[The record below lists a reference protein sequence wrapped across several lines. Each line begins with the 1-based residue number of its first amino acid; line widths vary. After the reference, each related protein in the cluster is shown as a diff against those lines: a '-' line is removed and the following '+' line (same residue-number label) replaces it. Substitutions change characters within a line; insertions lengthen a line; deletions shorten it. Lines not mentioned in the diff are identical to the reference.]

1 MFRGIRPLFT
11 DPTGRML
18 SRWFRSSSTSDP
30 FSLSQEQEDLELG
43 ECLNDLLPSDIS
55 RFSFMSND
63 SGIERD
69 LPPSVEPS
77 LSSLD
82 PASLSS
88 SWEHC
93 KRQMLRFSLSSKES

>member
-1 MFRGIRPLFT
+1 MLTRAFFT
-11 DPTGRML
+11 NPTGRML
-18 SRWFRSSSTSDP
+18 SRWFRSSSTSDA

-43 ECLNDLLPSDIS
+43 ESLTDLLPSDIA

-69 LPPSVEPS
+69 LPPSVEASCSALEPSS
-77 LSSLD
+77 LST
-82 PASLSS
+82 

-93 KRQMLRFSLSSKES
+93 KRSPLAVFVSFLKE